1 MVKLADILVSLC
13 LRKQTSMT
21 LQPIAITSE
30 WIKLDAFLKLAV
42 IVMSGGEAK
51 IVITEGNVSVNG
63 QEERRRGR
71 KLFPGDTVTCCGHS
85 YILEAD
91 AVNQ

>member
-1 MVKLADILVSLC
+1 
-13 LRKQTSMT
+13 MT

-63 QEERRRGR
+63 Q
-71 KLFPGDTVTCCGHS
+71 
-85 YILEAD
+85 
-91 AVNQ
+91 